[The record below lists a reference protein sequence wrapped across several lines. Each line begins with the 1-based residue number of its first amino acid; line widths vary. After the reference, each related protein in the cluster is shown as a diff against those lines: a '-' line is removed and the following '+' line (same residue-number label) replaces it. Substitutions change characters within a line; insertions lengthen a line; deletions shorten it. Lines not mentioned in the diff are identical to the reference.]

1 MRKTSIAGIALTCG
15 AIITLGWQL
24 GTQGV
29 PSTTSDSP
37 LAAAQSLPVAT
48 ESPNPTTPASVAAK
62 ASESPTAVSASKSS
76 PAPSSFS
83 PVTTSTK
90 ETVTGDS
97 VDTRYGS
104 VQVSATFN
112 GSTITD
118 VTAVKLTDEDRKSV
132 QISQR
137 AAPLLKASV
146 LKSQSAKVSTISG
159 ATYTSEAYL
168 ESLQSAIDKHHA

>member
-24 GTQGV
+24 GVQGV
-29 PSTTSDSP
+29 PSAPSDTP
-37 LAAAQSLPVAT
+37 LVAAQSLPEAT
-48 ESPNPTTPASVAAK
+48 EAPDPTTPATASTK
-62 ASESPTAVSASKSS
+62 ASAAPTAVSTGMTSSS
-76 PAPSSFS
+76 PNVA
-83 PVTTSTK
+83 STVATNAT
-90 ETVTGDS
+90 ETVTGDI
-97 VDTRYGS
+97 VQTRFGT

-159 ATYTSEAYL
+159 ATYTSDAYL
-168 ESLQSAIDKHHA
+168 ESLQSAIDKHNA